1 MLGVNWTVLAVLVIG
16 LFALT
21 GFLRGWWKEAVMTV
35 FLAVLVF
42 LWLMP
47 NVARLFID
55 VLNLVIGLVWK
66 VLPQFMLDFLT
77 SLFGGSP
84 SVTSG
89 QSTPQIDPS
98 NGQTW
103 LIMLIVFIG
112 LAILLSRAGLP
123 NWARQANAYRGYLV
137 TWTSRFLGA
146 VLGILNGWLIISL
159 VRIYLTESNLPGQAQ
174 SAAGVMAAPAN
185 SLAVQ
190 AVNVPTAS
198 ILDSFL
204 PWLFAGIGLLVLFAA
219 FNSRV
224 GIREQQGFRRIEY
237 KSPLGYEKSKII
249 SGG

>member
-103 LIMLIVFIG
+103 LIMLI
-112 LAILLSRAGLP
+112 S
-123 NWARQANAYRGYLV
+123 
-137 TWTSRFLGA
+137 SA
-146 VLGILNGWLIISL
+146 VLIS
-159 VRIYLTESNLPGQAQ
+159 
-174 SAAGVMAAPAN
+174 
-185 SLAVQ
+185 
-190 AVNVPTAS
+190 
-198 ILDSFL
+198 
-204 PWLFAGIGLLVLFAA
+204 
-219 FNSRV
+219 
-224 GIREQQGFRRIEY
+224 
-237 KSPLGYEKSKII
+237 
-249 SGG
+249 